1 MAQSLY
7 LGVDDEVQLGFI
19 EAREDFRRARRQAA
33 LEELMARLRGRS
45 PRLLSYDEVRR
56 QVGERSR
63 IRRGLQDV
71 PLDAIVGSVG
81 RYEDFTRTFLPRSD
95 SMQER
100 WARVKA
106 VATELEGWQ
115 PIEVYKLG
123 DAYFVSDGNHR
134 VSVARQMGLE
144 TIPAYVTEI
153 KTRVPLTP
161 DVDLEEL
168 VIKSRQADFLKKT
181 ALDRSRPDADL
192 TVTDAGGYDGL
203 EEHIQVHRY
212 YMGLEQHRDISYEEA
227 AAHWYDTV
235 FLPVARVIR
244 RRGLLREFPDRT
256 EADLYLWLAEHRAE
270 LEEAL
275 GWEVADDV
283 AAEDLASR
291 RSTKPQRIL
300 ARFGDRLWERFTPQE
315 LEPGPP
321 AGEWRTRRLAARE
334 EQRLFNDI
342 LVAINGEE
350 QGWRALEQAIILAQ
364 REGSHVRGLHVVP
377 EGERNEEAEQEIRD
391 RFEWRVGEVGL
402 KGTLVVEEGKVP
414 TMLCDRARWND
425 LLVIPLSYP
434 PGEKVVQRLSSGF
447 RSVVQRCPRPML
459 AVPGDPSPLNRP
471 LLAFDG
477 SAKSLE
483 ALFVVTYLA
492 ARWGFSPVVL
502 TVVEDAPVQDV
513 VDEARSYLEQHG
525 VEATYEVRLG
535 DVVENMLGVA
545 EVYQCDYIAL
555 GGYGAR
561 PVVEIVLGS
570 KLNQLLRRS
579 PMPTLIC
586 R

>member
-192 TVTDAGGYDGL
+192 TVTDAGGYD
-203 EEHIQVHRY
+203 
-212 YMGLEQHRDISYEEA
+212 
-227 AAHWYDTV
+227 
-235 FLPVARVIR
+235 
-244 RRGLLREFPDRT
+244 
-256 EADLYLWLAEHRAE
+256 
-270 LEEAL
+270 
-275 GWEVADDV
+275 
-283 AAEDLASR
+283 
-291 RSTKPQRIL
+291 
-300 ARFGDRLWERFTPQE
+300 
-315 LEPGPP
+315 
-321 AGEWRTRRLAARE
+321 
-334 EQRLFNDI
+334 
-342 LVAINGEE
+342 
-350 QGWRALEQAIILAQ
+350 ALE
-364 REGSHVRGLHVVP
+364 
-377 EGERNEEAEQEIRD
+377 
-391 RFEWRVGEVGL
+391 
-402 KGTLVVEEGKVP
+402 
-414 TMLCDRARWND
+414 
-425 LLVIPLSYP
+425 
-434 PGEKVVQRLSSGF
+434 
-447 RSVVQRCPRPML
+447 
-459 AVPGDPSPLNRP
+459 
-471 LLAFDG
+471 
-477 SAKSLE
+477 
-483 ALFVVTYLA
+483 
-492 ARWGFSPVVL
+492 
-502 TVVEDAPVQDV
+502 
-513 VDEARSYLEQHG
+513 
-525 VEATYEVRLG
+525 
-535 DVVENMLGVA
+535 
-545 EVYQCDYIAL
+545 
-555 GGYGAR
+555 
-561 PVVEIVLGS
+561 
-570 KLNQLLRRS
+570 
-579 PMPTLIC
+579 
-586 R
+586 

>member
-1 MAQSLY
+1 MGY
-7 LGVDDEVQLGFI
+7 V

-45 PRLLSYDEVRR
+45 TRLLSYDEVRR

-63 IRRGLQDV
+63 VRRGLQEI

-106 VATELEGWQ
+106 VATDMEGWP

-123 DAYFVSDGNHR
+123 DTYFVSDGNHR
-134 VSVARQMGLE
+134 VSVARQMGME

-161 DVDLEEL
+161 DDDLKEL
-168 VIKSRQADFLKKT
+168 VIKSRRADFLKRT
-181 ALDRSRPDADL
+181 GLDQSRPDAEL
-192 TVTDAGGYDGL
+192 AVTDAGGYDAL

-212 YMGLEQHRDISYEEA
+212 YMGLEQQRDISYEEA
-227 AAHWYDTV
+227 AAHWYDHV

-244 RRGLLREFPDRT
+244 RRGLLHDFPDRT
-256 EADLYLWLAEHRAE
+256 ETDLYLWLAEHRAE

-275 GWEVADDV
+275 GWEVANE
-283 AAEDLASR
+283 AAADDLASR
-291 RSTKPQRIL
+291 RSSKPQRVL
-300 ARFGDRLWERFTPQE
+300 ARFGDRLWEKFTPQE

-321 AGEWRTRRLAARE
+321 AGEWRTRRLSLRE

-342 LVAINGEE
+342 LVAINGQEL
-350 QGWRALEQAIILAQ
+350 GWRALEQAIVVAQ

-377 EGERNEEAEQEIRD
+377 EGEQNEEAVREIRD
-391 RFEWRVGEVGL
+391 RFEWRMGEVGL
-402 KGTLVVEEGKVP
+402 KGTLVVEEGRVP
-414 TMLCDRARWND
+414 YTLCDRARWND
-425 LLVIPLSYP
+425 LLVMPLTHP
-434 PGEKVVQRLSSGF
+434 PGTRVAHRLSSGF

-459 AVPGDPSPLNRP
+459 AVPGEPAELRRP
-471 LLAFDG
+471 LLAYDG
-477 SAKSLE
+477 SAKARE
-483 ALFVVTYLA
+483 ALFIVTYLA
-492 ARWGFSPVVL
+492 ARWDFSPVVL
-502 TVVEDAPVQDV
+502 TVVEEDPVQDV
-513 VDEARSYLEQHG
+513 VDDARAYLEQHG

-545 EVYQCDYIAL
+545 DVYECDYIAL

-561 PVVEIVLGS
+561 PVIEIVLGS
-570 KLNQLLRRS
+570 ELNQLLRTS